1 MKPKQEQ
8 AVSRREQQ
16 KETRRREI
24 LEAGFRAFTTQGFTA
39 TRLEDV
45 AMMAGVGKGTIYL
58 YFDSKEALFE
68 EVVRVNLFPTR
79 DEAEQ
84 RVAEFEG
91 PAAELLATHLQY
103 VYSRLADDKIP
114 PLIAMVIGEGNRFPQ
129 LTDFLFRELVSRTRQ
144 NMRRIIER
152 GVASGEFRVTD
163 IDKYTQILVAPVLIS
178 ALWKLQF
185 EKIDPID
192 IQDFARAHVD
202 LVLNGL
208 KRQD

>member
-1 MKPKQEQ
+1 MSAKQDQ
-8 AVSRREQQ
+8 AASRREQQ
-16 KETRRREI
+16 KEMRRQEI
-24 LEAGFRAFTTQGFTA
+24 LEAGFRAFTAQGFTA

-58 YFDSKEALFE
+58 YFASKEALFE

-91 PAAELLATHLQY
+91 SASELLESHLHY
-103 VYSRLADDKIP
+103 VYSRLANDKIP
-114 PLIAMVIGEGNRFPQ
+114 PLIAMVIGESSRFPQ

-152 GVASGEFRVTD
+152 GVTSGEFRATD
-163 IDKYTQILVAPVLIS
+163 IDKFTQILVAPVLIG

-185 EKIDPID
+185 EKVDPID
-192 IQDFARAHVD
+192 VQQFASAHVD
-202 LVLNGL
+202 LVLHGL
-208 KRQD
+208 LR